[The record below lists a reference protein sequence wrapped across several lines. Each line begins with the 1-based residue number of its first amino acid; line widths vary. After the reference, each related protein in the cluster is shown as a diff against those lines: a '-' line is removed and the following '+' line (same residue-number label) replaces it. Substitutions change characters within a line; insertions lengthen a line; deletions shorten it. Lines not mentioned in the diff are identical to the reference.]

1 MLKIEHM
8 TQRYGDFC
16 ALSDVSFTV
25 EDREILG
32 LIGPN
37 GAGKTTLLNG
47 VTGLNPITEGSV
59 TLDGYRIDRLRRDQI
74 AKLGV
79 SRTFQNLRLF
89 RDMTVLEHLAVAQ
102 SGNLPLGSQ
111 LLPRREQERRLR
123 AEAMEILDFLGIANF
138 ADAVAKELSYGDCRR
153 VEIARALASRPKL
166 LLLDEP
172 GAGMNEEESAAMA
185 EQILAIRDR
194 FSAAI
199 MLIEH
204 DMSIIRRCCEKVVV
218 LNYGVKIAEGSFA
231 EISAN
236 EDVRT
241 AYLGEDDDAAGT

>member
-1 MLKIEHM
+1 
-8 TQRYGDFC
+8 
-16 ALSDVSFTV
+16 
-25 EDREILG
+25 
-32 LIGPN
+32 
-37 GAGKTTLLNG
+37 
-47 VTGLNPITEGSV
+47 
-59 TLDGYRIDRLRRDQI
+59 
-74 AKLGV
+74 
-79 SRTFQNLRLF
+79 
-89 RDMTVLEHLAVAQ
+89 
-102 SGNLPLGSQ
+102 
-111 LLPRREQERRLR
+111 
-123 AEAMEILDFLGIANF
+123 MEILDFLGIANF

-194 FSAAI
+194 FSVAI